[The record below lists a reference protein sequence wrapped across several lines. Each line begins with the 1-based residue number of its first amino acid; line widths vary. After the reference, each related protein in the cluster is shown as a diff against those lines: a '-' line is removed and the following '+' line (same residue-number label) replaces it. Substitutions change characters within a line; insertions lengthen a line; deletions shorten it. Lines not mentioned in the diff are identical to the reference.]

1 VRTSR
6 RVSWNDCDPSG
17 RIRFQAVFD
26 WFVDAEV
33 EFLRE
38 LGIAELFGAMPRV
51 AADARWT
58 GGIWFGDVVEM
69 DVSVEHV
76 GRSSLRYRF
85 AVTNAGNEAV
95 SGSVT
100 CVYVPDGRS
109 APIPEAPRAALEGR

>member
-1 VRTSR
+1 MRTSR

-58 GGIWFGDVVEM
+58 GGIWFGDVVEI
-69 DVSVEHV
+69 DEHV

-85 AVTNAGNEAV
+85 AVTNAGSEAV

-100 CVYVPDGRS
+100 CVYAPEGRS
-109 APIPEAPRAALEGR
+109 APIPDASRSALEGR

>member
-1 VRTSR
+1 
-6 RVSWNDCDPSG
+6 
-17 RIRFQAVFD
+17 
-26 WFVDAEV
+26 
-33 EFLRE
+33 
-38 LGIAELFGAMPRV
+38 
-51 AADARWT
+51 
-58 GGIWFGDVVEM
+58 M